1 MVTEI
6 TDPDWEPIMKIASAI
21 ITEKGGRTSHAAIV
35 SRELGI
41 PAVVGTGNALSKL
54 KTGQMITVDTSNGTA
69 GNVYDGRL
77 EWQEK
82 IHDITTLRNQNKS
95 LYEHRLAGERFYIFF
110 YSKQRRRFGARGIHH
125 CFQYKSSS

>member
-1 MVTEI
+1 
-6 TDPDWEPIMKIASAI
+6 MKIASAI

-82 IHDITTLRNQNKS
+82 FMT
-95 LYEHRLAGERFYIFF
+95 
-110 YSKQRRRFGARGIHH
+110 
-125 CFQYKSSS
+125 